1 MAGSWIV
8 NMLYCTTGK
17 EGGNQW
23 MANDFRA
30 MAEEFRQRMESLA
43 QSTPDPGAIG
53 AAVQEFVQRFVNAT
67 ESGEGRRRRRRR
79 DR

>member
-1 MAGSWIV
+1 
-8 NMLYCTTGK
+8 MLYCIKGK
-17 EGGNQW
+17 EGGSQW

-30 MAEEFRQRMESLA
+30 MAEEFRHRIESLA

-53 AAVQEFVQRFVNAT
+53 AAVQEFVQRFANAA

-79 DR
+79 RDR